1 MIKFTR
7 TFAAAL
13 IVALAALAT
22 PVNYAQ
28 DGAPTLGAGAPDLDA
43 YDSSEESS
51 FYNRTPEEYRDAILK
66 ATNKAQIDA
75 FICQQLV
82 QEMREQGADYTDEE
96 FYDILA
102 EEEYRLERQR
112 RVEFWVDEQQRL
124 KEEALKP
131 NYKKFGVTISVIIA
145 ILLLVAFVGGKR
157 NPEQENQEKEE
168 SQGD

>member
-1 MIKFTR
+1 M
-7 TFAAAL
+7 
-13 IVALAALAT
+13 
-22 PVNYAQ
+22 
-28 DGAPTLGAGAPDLDA
+28 GAGAPDLDA

-124 KEEALKP
+124 KERWKQTTKSSASR
-131 NYKKFGVTISVIIA
+131 SV
-145 ILLLVAFVGGKR
+145 LLSRFCCSLHLSEKR
-157 NPEQENQEKEE
+157 NPEQEIKKGRMQEIARFTPLQKTIRLIMGQNIFAWGGPGSCRAERRYI
-168 SQGD
+168 